1 MTVLLTGGTGKTAVR
16 LAQNL
21 ADAQISCVLASRK
34 GGTPVKNTSSCRFDW
49 NESSSFNNPF
59 EVSSDIDK
67 VYLVA
72 PVTLDPLAAMK
83 PFIDFAK
90 AKGVKRFVLLTASTI
105 EAGGIFTGKVHE
117 YLMGLGV
124 EWSVVKPT
132 WFMENLSELQ
142 HLPTIRDENK
152 ICSAAGEGKLP
163 WVTAEDIAAVAF
175 KLLVDKEPHNR
186 DYVVYGPELLSYGQ
200 LAEILSEVLGRKI
213 QHENYTEEQLAAR
226 YIKAGMPDS
235 YAKMLS
241 NLDTQ
246 VSNGLENKLNDVV
259 ENLTGRPPKTF
270 KAFAEENKAVWK

>member
-1 MTVLLTGGTGKTAVR
+1 MTILLTGGTGKTAVR

-49 NESSSFNNPF
+49 NESSSFSNPF
-59 EVSSDIDK
+59 EVSPSIDK

-72 PVTLDPLAAMK
+72 PVALDPLAAMR

-90 AKGVKRFVLLTASTI
+90 AKGVQRFVLLTASTI
-105 EAGGIFTGKVHE
+105 EAGGVFTGKVHE
-117 YLMGLGV
+117 YIMGLGV
-124 EWSVVKPT
+124 GWSVVRPT
-132 WFMENLSELQ
+132 WFMENLSEQQ

-152 ICSAAGEGKLP
+152 ICSATREGKIP

-175 KLLVDKEPHNR
+175 KLLVDNEPHNR

-200 LAEILSEVLGRKI
+200 LAEILSEVLGRNI

-226 YIKAGMPDS
+226 YIKAGMPES

-246 VSNGLENKLNDVV
+246 VSNGLQNKLNDVV
-259 ENLTGRPPKTF
+259 EVLTGRPPKSFKTF
-270 KAFAEENKAVWK
+270 VVENKSVWE